1 MNKNAKK
8 SAKISRKST
17 KRRQKSTKTLWDYLA
32 VVSLFWALFFVSAL
46 DSERWGIMVFGFIA
60 NMAYLVVYGIVNGF
74 IGGFES

>member
-1 MNKNAKK
+1 MNKNGKK

-32 VVSLFWALFFVSAL
+32 VIALFWALFFVSAL
-46 DSERWGIMVFGFIA
+46 DSERWGIMIFGFIA
-60 NMAYLVVYGIVNGF
+60 NMAYLIFYGIVNGF